1 MMEQIILAARW
12 PGLALFVL
20 GALCL
25 LWRLLAPQ
33 LEPRQMLRWGRG
45 RVEGALVPL
54 VGPHAAPGIADAALA
69 ASGLALLLGSV
80 ALFLAVGP
88 AGLLLAPPLALL
100 VGWWVAGQQSTR
112 RLERLGEQVQGL
124 AQALA
129 AGLSGAGTAGG
140 TVFALL
146 RRHYDALTPPLKE
159 ELQFMELVLR
169 GQADLGESLAR
180 AAGTAAQKH
189 LRALLELLTT
199 IYREALDLP
208 TQRRALSILLERLR
222 QEEAVR
228 RTVRIESRFGQSSQT
243 IVLFLIPAFVVL
255 AAAATTMLGA
265 QVSVADFYLRTAPG
279 RVIALGAILIESLVA
294 WISRRM
300 VRRIRWE

>member
-1 MMEQIILAARW
+1 MEQIILVARW
-12 PGLALFVL
+12 PGLVLFML
-20 GALCL
+20 GALFL
-25 LWRLLAPQ
+25 FWRLLAPQ
-33 LEPRQMLRWGRG
+33 LEPRRMLRWGRG
-45 RVEGALVPL
+45 RVEGSLVPL
-54 VGPHAAPGIADAALA
+54 VGPLAAPGIADAALA
-69 ASGLALLLGSV
+69 AGGSALLVSS
-80 ALFLAVGP
+80 ALLFIAVGP

-100 VGWWVAGQQSTR
+100 VGWWVAGRQSTR

-129 AGLSGAGTAGG
+129 AGLSGAGTSGG

-146 RRHYDALTPPLKE
+146 RRHYDALNRPLKE

-180 AAGTAAQKH
+180 AAPAAAQKH
-189 LRALLELLTT
+189 LRALLELLVV

-208 TQRRALSILLERLR
+208 AQRKALATLLERLR
-222 QEEAVR
+222 QDEAVR

-255 AAAATTMLGA
+255 SAAATTMLGA
-265 QVSVADFYLRTAPG
+265 QVSVAEFYLRTAPG
-279 RVIALGAILIESLVA
+279 RAIALGAVLVEALVA
-294 WISRRM
+294 WVSRRM